1 MSLRKFPLKEIAL
14 SAERWTEEED
24 GKMGGNLAV
33 LHGSEGCDQQYKIQL
48 LTSARGF
55 PQDLKTSIDCNISS
69 IAGL

>member
-1 MSLRKFPLKEIAL
+1 
-14 SAERWTEEED
+14 
-24 GKMGGNLAV
+24 MGGNLAV

-55 PQDLKTSIDCNISS
+55 PQDLRTSIDCNISS